1 MSQEL
6 ADTMLDDQPQ
16 KEKINLLGLSA
27 SRLSE
32 FFEEI
37 GEKKFR
43 ATQIIKWIHQEGE
56 CDFQKMTNLSK
67 DLRNKLHEIAEIKLP
82 EVVSCQESVDGTC
95 KWLIRVDGGSCIEMV
110 YIPERERGTLCV
122 SSQIGCALD
131 CSFCA
136 TGKQGFN
143 RDLTS
148 AEIIGQLWI
157 AADSFDQF
165 SPKAKRRVSNVVMMG
180 MGEPL
185 MNFDNVVDA
194 MSIML
199 EDNAYGLSKRR
210 VTLSTSGVVPELDKL
225 GDVSDVSLA
234 ISLHAPNDELRNELV
249 PINRKYPLA
258 TFIQSAK
265 TVRACRRALRD
276 AGVGVGAIDNVV
288 LVGGSTRTPLVRR
301 QVADYFG
308 VEPMCSLDPDCV
320 VAMGA
325 AVQADVLVGNKS
337 GDEML
342 LLDVIPLSLGIET
355 MGGLTEKIIHRNT
368 TIPVAKA
375 QEFTTY
381 IDGQTAMAIHILQG
395 ERELVDDCRSLA
407 RFELRGIPPMVAGAA
422 KIRVTYQVDADG
434 LLNVTARELTSNVES
449 RIEVKPS
456 YGLAEDEIT
465 QMLQDSFSHARED
478 MQARALR
485 EQQVEA
491 DRMIEDLEAAIKKDA
506 EALLSD
512 EEIQCLKIGIEEL
525 ATTAC

>member
-67 DLRNKLHEIAEIKLP
+67 DLRNKLHQIAEIKLP

-265 TVRACRRALRD
+265 NYIEKMPDNRRKVTVEYTLMD
-276 AGVGVGAIDNVV
+276 
-288 LVGGSTRTPLVRR
+288 
-301 QVADYFG
+301 QVNDR
-308 VEPMCSLDPDCV
+308 S
-320 VAMGA
+320 
-325 AVQADVLVGNKS
+325 
-337 GDEML
+337 
-342 LLDVIPLSLGIET
+342 
-355 MGGLTEKIIHRNT
+355 IH
-368 TIPVAKA
+368 
-375 QEFTTY
+375 
-381 IDGQTAMAIHILQG
+381 
-395 ERELVDDCRSLA
+395 
-407 RFELRGIPPMVAGAA
+407 
-422 KIRVTYQVDADG
+422 
-434 LLNVTARELTSNVES
+434 ARELAVLLKDLPCKINLIPFNPFAGSGYKTVTNTALNRFRDILMAEGYTVTV
-449 RIEVKPS
+449 RTTRGDDIAAACGQLAGEVN
-456 YGLAEDEIT
+456 
-465 QMLQDSFSHARED
+465 
-478 MQARALR
+478 
-485 EQQVEA
+485 
-491 DRMIEDLEAAIKKDA
+491 DRTKRQERYKKKLNDIRPLNIM
-506 EALLSD
+506 E
-512 EEIQCLKIGIEEL
+512 
-525 ATTAC
+525 